1 MAVVPIVCFLLCPSM
16 NGLRT
21 FLIALLAALGAMMV
35 HHNLHQPDSFGFGM
49 GVFAL
54 VGALLLYWMF
64 FWRE

>member
-1 MAVVPIVCFLLCPSM
+1 M

-54 VGALLLYWMF
+54 VGALMLYWMF

>member
-1 MAVVPIVCFLLCPSM
+1 LSHASGDM

-54 VGALLLYWMF
+54 VGALMLYWMF